1 MCWSTLCN
9 VSRTS
14 KCGKRLNPSLCFAAG
29 SEPEP
34 QLAAEAA
41 AAAATEGKL
50 MPEAFEKCLSDDDEQ
65 VGGVE

>member
-1 MCWSTLCN
+1 MSSALCN
-9 VSRTS
+9 VSRAS
-14 KCGKRLNPSLCFAAG
+14 WCGKRLNPSLYFAAG

-34 QLAAEAA
+34 QLAAEA